1 MSTVGMS
8 VANTEFDAAQALLDL
23 QSNIRETRHENY
35 DTKESVETAKL
46 FLSCFIAS
54 NVGNAAKPPHKA
66 VASPKV
72 GTVTPMYAVSKGITT
87 TSDVAVSPKISKRK
101 SPDQELT
108 RASNAHNYDIAE
120 SSNKRSKIFK
130 RKPIKHFTVTSGPI
144 PKILANRAANSA
156 KNESRS
162 TIAEYKVKT
171 RDVGTQT
178 DEEIQPPIIETM
190 EFTISKLCEKIKS
203 LEAQIQSNSKLS
215 KTIEKEISDNDV
227 DYEDDDDD
235 DESYKVNSNE
245 NTFDDSDL
253 SDSDETYSERETP
266 EKQKSKPKAKQYGYT
281 STPKVLTNRNSIANA
296 DDMVPIGEGN
306 ALIPSRIFR
315 HVNWNSYT
323 SATRKLLTAVFTRRV
338 LATHS
343 LTGKPSPAF
352 PNKPA
357 KKKLDP
363 ALVNDI
369 VQTVV
374 ERCCVP
380 ENVVRTSITT
390 KCADESKMFR
400 TRENNKKKRSHK
412 VNRENIPPESDS
424 DHF

>member
-8 VANTEFDAAQALLDL
+8 VANTEYDAAQALLDL
-23 QSNIRETRHENY
+23 QSNIRETRHEKY

-54 NVGNAAKPPHKA
+54 NVGNVAKPPH
-66 VASPKV
+66 VSYVSPKV
-72 GTVTPMYAVSKGITT
+72 GTVNPMYAVSKDTT
-87 TSDVAVSPKISKRK
+87 TAFDVPVSPKIPKRK
-101 SPDQELT
+101 SPDEELT
-108 RASNAHNYDIAE
+108 GVPSAQDNNIAE
-120 SSNKRSKIFK
+120 SSSKRSKIFK
-130 RKPIKHFTVTSGPI
+130 RKPIKHFTVTSGPT
-144 PKILANRAANSA
+144 PKILANKASNSV
-156 KNESRS
+156 KNDSRS
-162 TIAEYKVKT
+162 TITEYKVKT
-171 RDVGTQT
+171 REIGTQT
-178 DEEIQPPIIETM
+178 DDQLQVPIIETM

-203 LEAQIQSNSKLS
+203 LEAQIQSNSKQR
-215 KTIEKEISDNDV
+215 KRIEKDISDNDV

-245 NTFDDSDL
+245 NTLDDSDI
-253 SDSDETYSERETP
+253 SDSDETFSDREIP
-266 EKQKSKPKAKQYGYT
+266 EKHKSKQKAKHYGYT
-281 STPKVLTNRNSIANA
+281 STPKVLSNRNSNANA
-296 DDMVPIGEGN
+296 DDMVPIGDGN

-400 TRENNKKKRSHK
+400 TRENNKKKRKHK

-424 DHF
+424 DDF